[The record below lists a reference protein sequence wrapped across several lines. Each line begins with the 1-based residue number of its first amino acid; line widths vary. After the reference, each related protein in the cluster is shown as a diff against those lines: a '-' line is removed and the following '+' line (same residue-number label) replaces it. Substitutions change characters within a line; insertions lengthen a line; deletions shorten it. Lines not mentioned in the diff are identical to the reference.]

1 MVASEVPPAAGDS
14 SNGRAH
20 VLLVDDDW
28 ICREVATEIL
38 RANGVGV
45 TAASSGSQALELLG
59 TTRFDLVLMDLQMP
73 GMGGI
78 EAARR
83 IKANPGTATLPVI
96 AMSADTFDDE
106 AERLSEA
113 GMDDYVN
120 KPVEP
125 DALVEILRRWLPAHR
140 VAPRGVVTCT
150 CISHSTKK
158 MHGQVTLIARP
169 LPRGEGRG
177 EGSPVMSDR
186 SISSQP
192 LTAPFRIA
200 SSASSSRGVAP
211 ARTPSEPLSPRE
223 SAARPSHPPLA
234 KV

>member
-140 VAPRGVVTCT
+140 VAPRGV
-150 CISHSTKK
+150 
-158 MHGQVTLIARP
+158 
-169 LPRGEGRG
+169 
-177 EGSPVMSDR
+177 
-186 SISSQP
+186 
-192 LTAPFRIA
+192 
-200 SSASSSRGVAP
+200 
-211 ARTPSEPLSPRE
+211 E
-223 SAARPSHPPLA
+223 SKA
-234 KV
+234 